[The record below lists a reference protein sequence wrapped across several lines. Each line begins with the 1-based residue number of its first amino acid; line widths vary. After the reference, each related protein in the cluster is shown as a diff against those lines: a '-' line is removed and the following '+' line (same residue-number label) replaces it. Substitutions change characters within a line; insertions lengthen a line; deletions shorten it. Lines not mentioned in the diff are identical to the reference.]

1 MKKLIT
7 LEVIGLSTMS
17 TWDEQGPNP
26 TWHVFGSYESIRVGF
41 QVLSSDYCYFWVLG
55 TYKVLLDLKFF
66 FFKIRFSKLCH
77 RENLQKPWENKEA
90 QNNMKKKKAS
100 PTRDPRN
107 NPIMD
112 PNIWVGSSFCLL
124 NPIVIKSACWCLWTQ
139 PDPKWCII
147 SAFRVLNNFFLNFLI
162 ILSIKIL
169 TIVIQLIL
177 IKNNR
182 HA

>member
-77 RENLQKPWENKEA
+77 KENLQKPWENKEA
-90 QNNMKKKKAS
+90 QNNMKKKRQVQHETQET
-100 PTRDPRN
+100 TR
-107 NPIMD
+107 
-112 PNIWVGSSFCLL
+112 
-124 NPIVIKSACWCLWTQ
+124 LWTRIFELGQ
-139 PDPKWCII
+139 V
-147 SAFRVLNNFFLNFLI
+147 SAY
-162 ILSIKIL
+162 
-169 TIVIQLIL
+169 
-177 IKNNR
+177 
-182 HA
+182 